1 VVYGTDYTFEMLEA
15 MGPDRIETLP
25 GLSRAA
31 RDDILGNTTRTLLN
45 DLPRRT
51 GRERRVKMEA

>member
-1 VVYGTDYTFEMLEA
+1 
-15 MGPDRIETLP
+15 MGPARIETLP

-31 RDDILGNTTRTLLN
+31 RDDILGNTVRTLLN

-51 GRERRVKMEA
+51 GSERRVKMEA